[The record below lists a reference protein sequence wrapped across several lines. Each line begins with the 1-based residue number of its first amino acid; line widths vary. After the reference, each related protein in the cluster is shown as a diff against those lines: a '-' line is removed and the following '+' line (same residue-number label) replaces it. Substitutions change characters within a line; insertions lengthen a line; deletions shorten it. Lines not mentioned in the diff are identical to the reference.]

1 MKLSDTI
8 RGFKEIL
15 DGKHD
20 DKNEQAFYM
29 KGRIDEVQSSK
40 VYFRKS
46 KLNLATNEIKF
57 KIVTPERTVYEAEID
72 QVTLPTQEGEITV
85 LPDHIPLISV
95 LAPGELVARKNGEE
109 IAMAVSGGMI
119 EVRKNEITILA
130 DTAER
135 AEEIDIKRAEEAR
148 ERAEKLKDEKIRMDE
163 TEYAAVAALMERN
176 LARIRVAK
184 KHLTR
189 RGMNWNIEVRNIDL
203 VYL

>member
-1 MKLSDTI
+1 MKSQI
-8 RGFKEIL
+8 
-15 DGKHD
+15 
-20 DKNEQAFYM
+20 N
-29 KGRIDEVQSSK
+29 
-40 VYFRKS
+40 
-46 KLNLATNEIKF
+46 F
-57 KIVTPERTVYEAEID
+57 KIVTPERTVFEDSID

-85 LPDHIPLISV
+85 LPEHIPLIAV
-95 LAPGELVARKNGEE
+95 LAPGELVIKQDGKEV
-109 IAMAVSGGMI
+109 AMAVSGGMI

-189 RGMNWNIEVRNIDL
+189 RGMKIE
-203 VYL
+203 

>member
-1 MKLSDTI
+1 MK
-8 RGFKEIL
+8 
-15 DGKHD
+15 
-20 DKNEQAFYM
+20 
-29 KGRIDEVQSSK
+29 
-40 VYFRKS
+40 
-46 KLNLATNEIKF
+46 IKF
-57 KIVTPERTVYEAEID
+57 KIVTPEKTVYEAEID
-72 QVTLPTQEGEITV
+72 QITLPTQDGEITV
-85 LPDHIPLISV
+85 LPNHISLISV
-95 LAPGELVARKNGEE
+95 LQAGELVAKKDGEE

-135 AEEIDIKRAEEAR
+135 AEEIDVKRAEEAR

-189 RGMNWNIEVRNIDL
+189 RGMRIE
-203 VYL
+203 

>member
-1 MKLSDTI
+1 M
-8 RGFKEIL
+8 
-15 DGKHD
+15 
-20 DKNEQAFYM
+20 DKN
-29 KGRIDEVQSSK
+29 K
-40 VYFRKS
+40 
-46 KLNLATNEIKF
+46 IKF
-57 KIVTPERTVYEAEID
+57 KIVTPEKTVFEDSID

-85 LPDHIPLISV
+85 LPEHIPLIAV
-95 LAPGELVARKNGEE
+95 LAPGELTIKQDGKE

-119 EVRKNEITILA
+119 EVRKNELTILA

-176 LARIRVAK
+176 LARIKVAK

-189 RGMNWNIEVRNIDL
+189 RGMKIE
-203 VYL
+203 

>member
-1 MKLSDTI
+1 M
-8 RGFKEIL
+8 
-15 DGKHD
+15 
-20 DKNEQAFYM
+20 
-29 KGRIDEVQSSK
+29 
-40 VYFRKS
+40 
-46 KLNLATNEIKF
+46 
-57 KIVTPERTVYEAEID
+57 TPEKTVFEDSID

-85 LPDHIPLISV
+85 LPEHIPLIAV
-95 LAPGELVARKNGEE
+95 LAPGELTIKQDGKE

-119 EVRKNEITILA
+119 EVRKNELTILA

-176 LARIRVAK
+176 LARIKVAK

-189 RGMNWNIEVRNIDL
+189 RGMKIE
-203 VYL
+203 

>member
-1 MKLSDTI
+1 MKS
-8 RGFKEIL
+8 
-15 DGKHD
+15 
-20 DKNEQAFYM
+20 Q
-29 KGRIDEVQSSK
+29 
-40 VYFRKS
+40 
-46 KLNLATNEIKF
+46 IKF
-57 KIVTPERTVYEAEID
+57 KIVTPERTVFEDSID

-85 LPDHIPLISV
+85 LPEHIPLIAV
-95 LAPGELVARKNGEE
+95 LAPGELVIKQDEKE
-109 IAMAVSGGMI
+109 VAMAVSGGMI

-135 AEEIDIKRAEEAR
+135 AEEIDIARAEEAR

-189 RGMNWNIEVRNIDL
+189 RGIKID
-203 VYL
+203 

>member
-1 MKLSDTI
+1 
-8 RGFKEIL
+8 
-15 DGKHD
+15 
-20 DKNEQAFYM
+20 
-29 KGRIDEVQSSK
+29 
-40 VYFRKS
+40 
-46 KLNLATNEIKF
+46 LNSNKIQF
-57 KIVTPERTVYEAEID
+57 KIVTPERTVYESEID

-85 LPDHIPLISV
+85 LPEHIPLISV

-135 AEEIDIKRAEEAR
+135 AEEIDVKRAEEAR
-148 ERAEKLKDEKIRMDE
+148 ERAEKLKDEKIRMDD

-176 LARIRVAK
+176 LARIKVAR

-189 RGMNWNIEVRNIDL
+189 RGMKIE
-203 VYL
+203 